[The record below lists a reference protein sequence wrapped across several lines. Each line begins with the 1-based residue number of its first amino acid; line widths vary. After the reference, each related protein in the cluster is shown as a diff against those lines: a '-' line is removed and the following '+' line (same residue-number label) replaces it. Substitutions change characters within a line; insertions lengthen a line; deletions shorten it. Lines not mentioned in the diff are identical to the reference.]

1 MLQLKVCV
9 VRLPDCAV
17 QRHIMQVYFDCSC
30 HQLWNSSA
38 LSSTVCHS
46 DNEDQTVEAIWSH
59 CLLQPRWGPHT
70 PVTSASPSTASWCC
84 LHRWPPCVAVATT
97 SYGSSDCCQID
108 VIWHCQDAGP
118 VIYSVLPGLLQCDV
132 LRHHRL
138 SDEPAAVCS
147 ECGCAIG
154 VGRATLWPHNA
165 GATGAAL
172 ASGLASRWPHWSTC
186 HCPVWLHFTWPST
199 VSWSPT
205 KLHSSNSRMCVVR
218 RICSSYGHICSDAA
232 AGPRLWNSLTA
243 HLRQTDINFEQ
254 FKWQL
259 KTFLFG
265 RWERGALWLLLNCTF
280 QIIFTRES
288 SYFFQRVLAIAI
300 LSVRLSITRVDQA
313 KTVQAKITKFLPSAG
328 WKTLVSGTVKRFH
341 KLEGGHPERGP

>member
-118 VIYSVLPGLLQCDV
+118 VIYSLLPGLLQRDV

-172 ASGLASRWPHWSTC
+172 ASGLAS
-186 HCPVWLHFTWPST
+186 VWLHDGHSGLLVTVRYGST
-199 VSWSPT
+199 LPG
-205 KLHSSNSRMCVVR
+205 R
-218 RICSSYGHICSDAA
+218 R
-232 AGPRLWNSLTA
+232 
-243 HLRQTDINFEQ
+243 
-254 FKWQL
+254 
-259 KTFLFG
+259 
-265 RWERGALWLLLNCTF
+265 
-280 QIIFTRES
+280 
-288 SYFFQRVLAIAI
+288 
-300 LSVRLSITRVDQA
+300 RLSAGLRRRSS
-313 KTVQAKITKFLPSAG
+313 SAA
-328 WKTLVSGTVKRFH
+328 LCQ
-341 KLEGGHPERGP
+341 LENMCRQKNLQQLWRQLFCRCRSEVVEQSASSSETNWH